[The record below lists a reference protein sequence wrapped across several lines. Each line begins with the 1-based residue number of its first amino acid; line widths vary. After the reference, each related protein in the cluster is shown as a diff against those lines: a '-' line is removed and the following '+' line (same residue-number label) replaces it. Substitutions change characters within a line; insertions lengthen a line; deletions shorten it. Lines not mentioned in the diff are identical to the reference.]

1 MARQVAT
8 AYTGANVSL
17 FIGGTLLTNVFG
29 VSWELSQSKR
39 PIYGYN
45 SMYFDAIATGQVLVL
60 GQLYV
65 NYQHP
70 NSLSN
75 TLNKLY
81 NEKKVTSGNND
92 AYISKREAEILA
104 NIKNNI
110 YKENSL
116 NSDLSAE
123 AINEIFN
130 NPRLLTSAEKILG
143 AAYTESMSQ
152 YMPNLEI
159 QLRSE
164 PWTTKVRPDQ
174 FSSNQGLR
182 QPIDIIITH
191 GDPNLGNQGEKERVA
206 SYNISSTI
214 ALRNVH
220 FLGESQQIMSDDQ
233 PVMEVY
239 KFMAR
244 SKETVS

>member
-1 MARQVAT
+1 MAREVAT

-17 FIGGTLLTNVFG
+17 FIGTTLLTNVFG
-29 VSWELSQSKR
+29 VSWEISQSKR

-45 SMYFDAIATGQVLVL
+45 SMYFDAIASGQVLVL

-70 NSLSN
+70 NSLSAV
-75 TLNKLY
+75 LNKLY
-81 NEKKVTSGNND
+81 KERATLRND
-92 AYISKREAEILA
+92 FDRISSREAEILA
-104 NIKNNI
+104 NVKNNI
-110 YKENSL
+110 YREGGL

-123 AINEIFN
+123 SINEIFN
-130 NPRLLTSAEKILG
+130 NPVLLASAEKILSSG
-143 AAYTESMSQ
+143 INERSTRY
-152 YMPNLEI
+152 YPNLET
-159 QLRSE
+159 QRRSE
-164 PWTTKVRPDQ
+164 DFAAFLRPDQ
-174 FSSNQGLR
+174 FSSNQGLFD
-182 QPIDIIITH
+182 PIDIIVTH
-191 GDPNLGNQGEKERVA
+191 GNPSFGNQAEEERVA
-206 SYNISSTI
+206 HYNISSSV

-244 SKETVS
+244 NKESI